1 MIERRKFL
9 TGLGLVAVGSMT
21 PGLGRAGMAQPPQ
34 PFVSNNNYNFYG
46 GGQPIRGLR
55 VTVDVDEDMVVPDAM
70 SLQLNCSSPADADC
84 VYQQYCI
91 RMNPSW
97 GDDLGFS
104 WEIDNFPTKKYR
116 WDLHQHIGLPC
127 SSGSTEAD
135 CHGNLYN
142 LFPPKQ
148 TFATYPGVKN
158 DRIPAGFKIIT
169 DLIDGP
175 GGSIIGANFT
185 IVDAQG
191 RATTNKPRLPDN
203 YFVRTST
210 KISGKGMAPNMAFQL
225 DMVGIDNGAK
235 TKLKSGAGT
244 ITYEANLPLTP
255 LASMAD
261 HADVFHGAGTEE
273 QSNIRYSKLDEGP
286 SRKFVQK
293 FFLAGSQHDDDR
305 TTTNDGPIEGAAC
318 PRGQTYNSL
327 SKSCGVGNGRII
339 CNDKAPPLQQP
350 R

>member
-1 MIERRKFL
+1 MKRGTFVR
-9 TGLGLVAVGSMT
+9 GVGLVAAGTLSPV
-21 PGLGRAGMAQPPQ
+21 LARAGTLATPPGD
-34 PFVSNNNYNFYG
+34 FASNRNYFIYG
-46 GGQPIRGLR
+46 GGEPIRKLR
-55 VTVDVDEDMVVPDAM
+55 VTVHVDQDIVAPGAM
-70 SLQLNCSSPADADC
+70 SMQLNGNSPALAEC
-84 VYQQYCI
+84 VYQQYCTNFTPQTETLRI
-91 RMNPSW
+91 AWSI
-97 GDDLGFS
+97 
-104 WEIDNFPTKKYR
+104 ENFPSTAYR
-116 WDLHQHIGLPC
+116 WDLHQHTGLPC
-127 SSGSTEAD
+127 NVPNPQEGT
-135 CHGNLYN
+135 CKGNLYN
-142 LFPPKQ
+142 
-148 TFATYPGVKN
+148 YPLVKVPFTKFSGPS

-235 TKLKSGAGT
+235 TKLQSGAGT

-305 TTTNDGPIEGAAC
+305 TTTNNGPIEGAAC

-327 SKSCGVGNGRII
+327 SKSCGAGNGRII
-339 CNDKAPPLQQP
+339 SNDKAPPLQQP